1 MWEKFKVEDIKCVD
15 DSTQARGVIIL
26 CGPRTMVTLMFD
38 EKVPHKETDDLVH
51 LLWGKLKL
59 REVIVQ
65 SD

>member
-1 MWEKFKVEDIKCVD
+1 
-15 DSTQARGVIIL
+15 
-26 CGPRTMVTLMFD
+26 MVTLMFD